1 MKPSFF
7 SYILITLL
15 AVSSAVFSQTSQ
27 IQPKLADPSAAAI
40 RGANSGRLGTIDPAI
55 DDIRFSF
62 LKLNTGDKMR
72 VTVTVKNL
80 GLMNYESGSNQQ
92 NVQLWEEYSNT
103 NRKMVK
109 LFPFQ
114 NLNANASFSFSY
126 ERPAFKPSDEF
137 PPQYKVIIVYE
148 PDILSDNNT
157 KNDDSKASNNSMT
170 KHPRD

>member
-7 SYILITLL
+7 SYVFISLFS
-15 AVSSAVFSQTSQ
+15 VSSAVFSQTGQ
-27 IQPKLADPSAAAI
+27 TQPKLTDPTTVAI

-55 DDIRFSF
+55 DEIRFSH
-62 LKLNTGDKMR
+62 LKLNTGDKIR

-92 NVQLWEEYSNT
+92 NVQLWEEYSST

-109 LFPFQ
+109 LYPFQ
-114 NLNANASFSFSY
+114 NLNANASFSFFY

-137 PPQYKVIIVYE
+137 PPHYKAIIVYE

-157 KNDDSKASNNSMT
+157 KNDDFKASNNSMT